1 MRDPR
6 RAAQRCRASRC
17 LRLSA
22 NAHGRALVRRAR
34 RRDSHETLYGA
45 VGCRQTGPRDTLIEM
60 TDDDHARA
68 ARATQR
74 ASTMR
79 VRLMPQHPGREY
91 DFSPSSGAEA
101 VALACEL
108 SRTAWMLAG
117 RALPSYQRENIPI
130 RLSKRAPE

>member
-1 MRDPR
+1 MPVT
-6 RAAQRCRASRC
+6 ATST
-17 LRLSA
+17 L
-22 NAHGRALVRRAR
+22 AR
-34 RRDSHETLYGA
+34 RLA
-45 VGCRQTGPRDTLIEM
+45 VARQAPRDTLIEM
-60 TDDDHARA
+60 TDNDHARA
-68 ARATQR
+68 ARAAQR
-74 ASTMR
+74 ASDMH

-108 SRTAWMLAG
+108 SRTAWILAG